1 MENRKMEKEFQNYQN
16 KMNSLLNLSFSNL
29 CVLTVDMQNEYLS
42 EEHGTSPLATD
53 DIKNIIKNTTEFL
66 IEMRKNNV
74 PIIHC
79 YVVRRKEEI
88 KNNFFISPYID
99 VSQSNNL
106 SQNIQAPARKKPERV
121 EGTLSSILPECFIGK
136 GDFHVTSKRNFDSFH
151 ETELDQ
157 LISRILGIE
166 NILICGVNTDTC
178 VYGTTFGASN
188 RGYKTILVEDCIG
201 SMRGKEQHIS
211 ALNIISKSIG
221 WVIKKNEIYKKLDI
235 KI

>member
-1 MENRKMEKEFQNYQN
+1 MLQNNVESYKS
-16 KMNSLLNLSFSNL
+16 KMNSLLNLNISNL
-29 CVLTVDMQNEYLS
+29 CVLTVDMQNEYLN
-42 EEHGTSPLATD
+42 EEYGTSPLASD
-53 DIKNIIKNTTEFL
+53 DIRNIIKSTTGFL
-66 IEMRKNNV
+66 TEMRRNNV

-106 SQNIQAPARKKPERV
+106 SQNIQAQARKKPERV
-121 EGTLSSILPECFIGK
+121 EGTLSSMLPECFVGE
-136 GDFHVTSKRNFDSFH
+136 GDFHITSKRNFDSFH
-151 ETELDQ
+151 ETELHQ
-157 LISRILGIE
+157 LISRILGKE

-188 RGYKTILVEDCIG
+188 RGYKPILVEDCVG

>member
-1 MENRKMEKEFQNYQN
+1 MLQNNVESYKS
-16 KMNSLLNLSFSNL
+16 KMNSLLNLNISNL
-29 CVLTVDMQNEYLS
+29 CVLTVDMQNEYLN
-42 EEHGTSPLATD
+42 EEHGTSPLASD
-53 DIKNIIKNTTEFL
+53 DIKNITKSTTEFL
-66 IEMRKNNV
+66 TKMRRNNV

-106 SQNIQAPARKKPERV
+106 SQNIQAQARKKPERV
-121 EGTLSSILPECFIGK
+121 EGTLSSMLPECFVGE

-151 ETELDQ
+151 ETELHQ
-157 LISRILGIE
+157 LISRILGKE

-188 RGYKTILVEDCIG
+188 RGYKPILVEDCVG

>member
-1 MENRKMEKEFQNYQN
+1 MLQNDVESYKS
-16 KMNSLLNLSFSNL
+16 KMNSLLNLNISNL
-29 CVLTVDMQNEYLS
+29 CVLTVDMQNEYLN
-42 EEHGTSPLATD
+42 EEHGTSPLASD
-53 DIKNIIKNTTEFL
+53 DIRNIIKSTTEFL
-66 IEMRKNNV
+66 TEMRRNNV

-106 SQNIQAPARKKPERV
+106 SQNIQAQARKKPERV
-121 EGTLSSILPECFIGK
+121 EGTLSSMLPECFVAE

-151 ETELDQ
+151 ETELHQ
-157 LISRILGIE
+157 LISRILGKE

-188 RGYKTILVEDCIG
+188 RGYKPILVEDCVG

>member
-1 MENRKMEKEFQNYQN
+1 MLQNDVGSYKN
-16 KMNSLLNLSFSNL
+16 KMNSLLNLNFSNL
-29 CVLTVDMQNEYLS
+29 CVLTVDMQNEYLN
-42 EEHGTSPLATD
+42 EEHGTSPLASD
-53 DIKNIIKNTTEFL
+53 DIRNIIKSTTEFL
-66 IEMRKNNV
+66 TEMRRNNV

-106 SQNIQAPARKKPERV
+106 SQNIQAQARKKPERV
-121 EGTLSSILPECFIGK
+121 EGTLSSMLPECFVGE

-151 ETELDQ
+151 ETELHQ
-157 LISRILGIE
+157 LISRILCKE

-188 RGYKTILVEDCIG
+188 RGYKPILVEDCVG

>member
-1 MENRKMEKEFQNYQN
+1 MLQNNVESYKS
-16 KMNSLLNLSFSNL
+16 KMNSLLNLNISNL
-29 CVLTVDMQNEYLS
+29 CVLTVDMQNEYLN
-42 EEHGTSPLATD
+42 EEHGTSPLASD
-53 DIKNIIKNTTEFL
+53 DIRNIIKSTTEFL
-66 IEMRKNNV
+66 TEMRRNNV

-106 SQNIQAPARKKPERV
+106 SQNIQAQARKKPERV
-121 EGTLSSILPECFIGK
+121 EGTLSSMLPECFVGE

-151 ETELDQ
+151 ETELHQ
-157 LISRILGIE
+157 LISRILGKE

-188 RGYKTILVEDCIG
+188 RGYKPILVEDCVG

>member
-1 MENRKMEKEFQNYQN
+1 MLQNNVESYKS
-16 KMNSLLNLSFSNL
+16 KMNSLLNLNISNL
-29 CVLTVDMQNEYLS
+29 CVLTVDMQNEYLN
-42 EEHGTSPLATD
+42 EEHGTSPLASD
-53 DIKNIIKNTTEFL
+53 DIKSITKSTTEFL
-66 IEMRKNNV
+66 TKMRRNNV

-106 SQNIQAPARKKPERV
+106 SQNIQAQARKKPERV
-121 EGTLSSILPECFIGK
+121 EGTLSSMLPESFVGE

-151 ETELDQ
+151 ETELHQ
-157 LISRILGIE
+157 LISRILCKE

-188 RGYKTILVEDCIG
+188 RGYKPILVEDCIG

>member
-1 MENRKMEKEFQNYQN
+1 MLQNDVESYKS
-16 KMNSLLNLSFSNL
+16 KMNSLLNLNISNL
-29 CVLTVDMQNEYLS
+29 CVLTVDMQNEYLN
-42 EEHGTSPLATD
+42 EEHGTSPLASD
-53 DIKNIIKNTTEFL
+53 DIRNIIKSTTEFL
-66 IEMRKNNV
+66 TEMRRNNV

-106 SQNIQAPARKKPERV
+106 SQNIQAKARKKPERV
-121 EGTLSSILPECFIGK
+121 EGTLSSMLPECFIGK

-151 ETELDQ
+151 ETELHQ
-157 LISRILGIE
+157 LISRILCKE

-188 RGYKTILVEDCIG
+188 RGYKPILVEDCVG

-221 WVIKKNEIYKKLDI
+221 WVIKKNEIYKKLEI

>member
-1 MENRKMEKEFQNYQN
+1 MLQNNVESYKS
-16 KMNSLLNLSFSNL
+16 KMNSLLNLNISNL
-29 CVLTVDMQNEYLS
+29 CVLTVDMQNEYLN
-42 EEHGTSPLATD
+42 EEHGTSPLASD
-53 DIKNIIKNTTEFL
+53 DIRNIIKSTTEFL
-66 IEMRKNNV
+66 TEMRRNNV

-106 SQNIQAPARKKPERV
+106 SQNIQAQARKKPERV
-121 EGTLSSILPECFIGK
+121 EGTLSSMLPECFVGE

-151 ETELDQ
+151 ETELHQ
-157 LISRILGIE
+157 LISRILCKE

-188 RGYKTILVEDCIG
+188 RGYKPILVEDCVG

>member
-1 MENRKMEKEFQNYQN
+1 MLQNNVGSYKN
-16 KMNSLLNLSFSNL
+16 KMNSLLNLNFSNL
-29 CVLTVDMQNEYLS
+29 CVLTVDMQNEYLN
-42 EEHGTSPLATD
+42 EEHGTSPLASD
-53 DIKNIIKNTTEFL
+53 DIRNIIKSTTEFL
-66 IEMRKNNV
+66 TEMRRNNV

-106 SQNIQAPARKKPERV
+106 SQNIQAQARKKPERV
-121 EGTLSSILPECFIGK
+121 EGTLSSMLPECFVGE

-151 ETELDQ
+151 ETELHQ
-157 LISRILGIE
+157 LISRILGKE

-188 RGYKTILVEDCIG
+188 RGYKPILVEDCIG

>member
-1 MENRKMEKEFQNYQN
+1 MLQNDVESYKS
-16 KMNSLLNLSFSNL
+16 KMNSLLNLNISNL
-29 CVLTVDMQNEYLS
+29 CVLTVDMQNEYLN
-42 EEHGTSPLATD
+42 EEHGTSPLASD
-53 DIKNIIKNTTEFL
+53 DIKSITKSTTEFL
-66 IEMRKNNV
+66 TKMRRNNV

-106 SQNIQAPARKKPERV
+106 SQNIQAQARKKPERV
-121 EGTLSSILPECFIGK
+121 EGTLSSMLPECFVGE

-151 ETELDQ
+151 ETELHQ
-157 LISRILGIE
+157 LISRILCKE

-188 RGYKTILVEDCIG
+188 RGYKPILVEDCVG
-201 SMRGKEQHIS
+201 SMRGKEQHLS

>member
-1 MENRKMEKEFQNYQN
+1 MLQNDVGSYKN
-16 KMNSLLNLSFSNL
+16 KMNSLLNLNFSNL
-29 CVLTVDMQNEYLS
+29 CVLTVDMQNEYLN
-42 EEHGTSPLATD
+42 EEHGTSPLASD
-53 DIKNIIKNTTEFL
+53 DIKNITKSTTEFL
-66 IEMRKNNV
+66 TKMRRNNV

-106 SQNIQAPARKKPERV
+106 SQNIQAQARKKPERV
-121 EGTLSSILPECFIGK
+121 EGTLSSMLPECFVGE

-151 ETELDQ
+151 ETELHQ
-157 LISRILGIE
+157 LISRILGKE

-188 RGYKTILVEDCIG
+188 RGYKPILVEDCVG
-201 SMRGKEQHIS
+201 SMRGKEQHTS

>member
-1 MENRKMEKEFQNYQN
+1 MLQNDVGSYKN
-16 KMNSLLNLSFSNL
+16 KMNSLLNLNFSNL
-29 CVLTVDMQNEYLS
+29 CVLTVDMQNEYLN
-42 EEHGTSPLATD
+42 EEHGTSPLASD
-53 DIKNIIKNTTEFL
+53 DIKNITKSTTEFL
-66 IEMRKNNV
+66 TKMRRNNV

-106 SQNIQAPARKKPERV
+106 SQNIQAQARKMPERV
-121 EGTLSSILPECFIGK
+121 EGTLSCMLPECFVGE

-151 ETELDQ
+151 ETELHQ
-157 LISRILGIE
+157 LISRILGKE

-188 RGYKTILVEDCIG
+188 RGYKPILVEDCVG

>member
-1 MENRKMEKEFQNYQN
+1 MLQNDVESYKS
-16 KMNSLLNLSFSNL
+16 KMNSLLNLNISNL
-29 CVLTVDMQNEYLS
+29 CVLTVDMQNEYLN
-42 EEHGTSPLATD
+42 EEHGTSPLASD
-53 DIKNIIKNTTEFL
+53 DIKNITKSTTEFL
-66 IEMRKNNV
+66 TKMRRNNV

-106 SQNIQAPARKKPERV
+106 SQNIQAQARKMPERV
-121 EGTLSSILPECFIGK
+121 EGTLSCMLPECFVGE

-151 ETELDQ
+151 ETELHQ
-157 LISRILGIE
+157 LISRILGKE

-188 RGYKTILVEDCIG
+188 RGYKPILVEDCIG

>member
-1 MENRKMEKEFQNYQN
+1 MLQNDVGSYKN
-16 KMNSLLNLSFSNL
+16 KMNSLLNLNFSNL
-29 CVLTVDMQNEYLS
+29 CVLTVDMQNEYLN
-42 EEHGTSPLATD
+42 EEHGTSPLASD
-53 DIKNIIKNTTEFL
+53 DIKSITKSTTEFL
-66 IEMRKNNV
+66 TKMRRNNV

-106 SQNIQAPARKKPERV
+106 SQNIQAQARKMPERV
-121 EGTLSSILPECFIGK
+121 EGTLSCMLPECFVGE

-151 ETELDQ
+151 ETELHQ
-157 LISRILGIE
+157 LISRILGKE

-188 RGYKTILVEDCIG
+188 RGYKPILVEDCVG

>member
-1 MENRKMEKEFQNYQN
+1 MLQNDVESYKN
-16 KMNSLLNLSFSNL
+16 KMNSLLNLNFSNL
-29 CVLTVDMQNEYLS
+29 CVLTVDMQNEYLN
-42 EEHGTSPLATD
+42 EDHGTSPLASD
-53 DIKNIIKNTTEFL
+53 DIRNIIKSTTEFL
-66 IEMRKNNV
+66 TKMRRNNV

-106 SQNIQAPARKKPERV
+106 SQNIQAQARKKPERV
-121 EGTLSSILPECFIGK
+121 EGTLSSMLPECFVGE

-151 ETELDQ
+151 ETELHQ
-157 LISRILGIE
+157 LISRILCKE

-188 RGYKTILVEDCIG
+188 RGYKPILVEDCVG

>member
-1 MENRKMEKEFQNYQN
+1 MLENDVQNYKN
-16 KMNSLLNLSFSNL
+16 KMNSLLNLNFSNL
-29 CVLTVDMQNEYLS
+29 CVLTVDMQNEYLDKK
-42 EEHGTSPLATD
+42 HGTSPLATD
-53 DIKNIIKNTTEFL
+53 DIKNIINNTTEFL
-66 IEMRKNNV
+66 TEMRKNKV

-106 SQNIQAPARKKPERV
+106 SQNIQAQARKKPERV
-121 EGTLSSILPECFIGK
+121 EGTLSSLLPKCFVNP
-136 GDFHVTSKRNFDSFH
+136 GDIHVTSKRNFDSFH
-151 ETELDQ
+151 ETELHQ

-188 RGYKTILVEDCIG
+188 RGYKPIIVEDCVG
-201 SMRGKEQHIS
+201 SMRGKEQHDA
-211 ALNIISKSIG
+211 ALKIISKSIG

-235 KI
+235 KR

>member
-1 MENRKMEKEFQNYQN
+1 MEKEFQNYQN

-88 KNNFFISPYID
+88 KNNFF
-99 VSQSNNL
+99 
-106 SQNIQAPARKKPERV
+106 
-121 EGTLSSILPECFIGK
+121 
-136 GDFHVTSKRNFDSFH
+136 
-151 ETELDQ
+151 
-157 LISRILGIE
+157 
-166 NILICGVNTDTC
+166 
-178 VYGTTFGASN
+178 
-188 RGYKTILVEDCIG
+188 YKSLY
-201 SMRGKEQHIS
+201 RR
-211 ALNIISKSIG
+211 
-221 WVIKKNEIYKKLDI
+221 
-235 KI
+235 